1 MLNRRPVRS
10 GVIEIMDIYDMT
22 SVYQWHRPHLWATGV
37 GRPRGWGSFGAL
49 GAWLENIFRWDW
61 VGWGGGGTETIKGVE
76 VLLFLFAP
84 QRRHVCPLA
93 FLSLCQ
99 NYFWLEKESVYSVA
113 WFAGVTPCSHQAN
126 PLFPI
131 QNGLHIFPVT
141 QGLKRMRG
149 KSRGWVGGWLEGRRC
164 YYYWIYMQ
172 SAALPVYAACLET
185 TQRILSRNCRCS
197 RGPANSSWGPHLNTV
212 ENRTG

>member
-1 MLNRRPVRS
+1 MLNRRLLRS
-10 GVIEIMDIYDMT
+10 GVIEIMDMYDMT
-22 SVYQWHRPHLWATGV
+22 SVYQWHRPHLWATGT
-37 GRPRGWGSFGAL
+37 GRLRGQGSFRAL
-49 GAWLENIFRWDW
+49 GAWLEKIFRW
-61 VGWGGGGTETIKGVE
+61 GWGGKRNKQTKEKTIKGE
-76 VLLFLFAP
+76 EAAFSLCTTTQAC
-84 QRRHVCPLA
+84 CPLA
-93 FLSLCQ
+93 FLLLCQ

-149 KSRGWVGGWLEGRRC
+149 KSRGWGRCC

-172 SAALPVYAACLET
+172 SAALPVYAAFLET
-185 TQRILSRNCRCS
+185 TQRILSRNCRWW
-197 RGPANSSWGPHLNTV
+197 RGLANSGPSCPVALV
-212 ENRTG
+212 AQV